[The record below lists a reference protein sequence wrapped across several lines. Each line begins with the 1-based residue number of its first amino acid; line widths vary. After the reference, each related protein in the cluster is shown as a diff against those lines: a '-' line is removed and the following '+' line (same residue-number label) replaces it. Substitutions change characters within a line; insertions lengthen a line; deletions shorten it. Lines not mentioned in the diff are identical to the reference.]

1 MPHLDFAKAGYL
13 AITRRLSEEHP
24 DLDERTLSD
33 TVEGLTDLHEI
44 VAAVVRAAI
53 TDEALGKGLR
63 LRLTEMQDR
72 LSRLD
77 ERACKRRQIAREVMV
92 ECGIKQITAPDFT
105 ISIRSGT
112 PAVVV
117 TDETAIPPQYWQ
129 PRDPRLDRQSLSTD
143 LKGGAAI
150 PGAVLSNAEPV
161 LSVRVK

>member
-1 MPHLDFAKAGYL
+1 MTQLDFAKAGYQ
-13 AITRRLSEEHP
+13 AIKRRLVEDHP
-24 DLDERTLSD
+24 DLDEQTLAD

-44 VAAVVRAAI
+44 VAAIVRAAT

-63 LRLTEMQDR
+63 LRVAEMQDR
-72 LSRLD
+72 VGRLE
-77 ERACKRRQIAREVMV
+77 ERACKRRQLAREVMV
-92 ECGIKQITAPDFT
+92 DCGIKQITAPDFT

-117 TDETAIPPQYWQ
+117 TDESVIPPHYWQ

-143 LKGGAAI
+143 LKGGVTI